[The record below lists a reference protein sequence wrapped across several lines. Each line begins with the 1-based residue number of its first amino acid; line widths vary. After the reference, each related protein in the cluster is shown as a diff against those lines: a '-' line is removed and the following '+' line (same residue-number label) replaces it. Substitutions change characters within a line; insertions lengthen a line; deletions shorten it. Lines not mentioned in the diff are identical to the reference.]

1 MRSRQGSWRA
11 GAAGA
16 LAAGLLLAAC
26 GGDDGGEVVAPPAV
40 EPSLAPAEV
49 DAGERLRLIENSDDA
64 TRDAFA
70 NGGETSLM
78 ADGRLWEL
86 RRAERLVGTLQ
97 ITTLLPTVD
106 LLDESRRSGIVRG
119 VMAGSGTRVRIG
131 DVEVHA
137 SELADRAQYVW
148 FGVDVVQILTVRQ
161 EGEIDPEAVL
171 RGVLDHQRTTS
182 AWKPLPVTLSESTDR

>member
-1 MRSRQGSWRA
+1 MRGSRDSWRTR
-11 GAAGA
+11 AAGA
-16 LAAGLLLAAC
+16 LAVGLLLGAC
-26 GGDDGGEVVAPPAV
+26 GGGGEDVVVAPVAV

-49 DAGERLRLIENSDDA
+49 QAGERLRLIENTDDA
-64 TRDAFA
+64 TLDAFA

-119 VMAGSGTRVRIG
+119 VMAGSGTRVRVG

-137 SELADRAQYVW
+137 NELADRAQYVW
-148 FGVDVVQILTVRQ
+148 FGMDVVQILTVRE
-161 EGEIDPEAVL
+161 EGEIEPEAVL
-171 RGVLDHQRTTS
+171 RGVLDHQRATS
-182 AWKPLPVTLSESTDR
+182 AWKPLPVTLEERDSR